1 MADKPLTLA
10 EATDRAKALRQQL
23 NQYSHEYYVQDKP
36 SVEDYVYD
44 RLYKEL
50 VDIETEFPDLIT
62 ADSPTQRVGGK
73 ILQGFEKVTHDI
85 QMYSLN
91 DGFSKED
98 IYDFDE
104 RVRKLAGGPVTYCC
118 ELKIDGLAI
127 SLKYENGKFVQG
139 ATRGDGTVGENITEN
154 LKTVKSIPLELKK
167 PISIE
172 VRGECYMPKQ
182 SFVNLNKEREE
193 AGQDVFAN
201 PRNAA
206 AGSLRQLD
214 TSIVS
219 KRNLNTFL
227 YTVADFGPMTAQT
240 QFDALNELSEIGL
253 RTNPEKTLCQSID
266 EVWAYIEEYH
276 EKRVDLPY
284 EIDGIVIKVNE
295 FSVQDEL
302 GFTVKAPRWAIAYKF
317 PPEEAQTVVEAI
329 EWTIGRTGVVTP
341 TAVMQPVRVAGS
353 TVSRASLHN
362 ADFIAMKDIRLNDTV
377 IIYKAGDIIPEVAQV
392 LTEKRAADSQ
402 PYEIPT
408 HCPVCDSELV
418 HLDEEVALR
427 CINPKCPAQIKE
439 GLNHFVS
446 RNAMNIDGLGPRV
459 LEQMYDKHLVAD
471 VADLYFLTK
480 EQLMTLDKIKEKSAN
495 NIFKAIAASRDNSVE
510 RLIFGLGIRHV
521 GAKAAKI
528 LAEHFG
534 TLEAVSHATKEEVVA
549 LDSIGET
556 IADSL
561 VTYFENEEVHQL
573 LDELKKA
580 GVNFD
585 YKGIRSSQLAAVE
598 SPFKDK
604 TVVLTGKLTHYT
616 REEAKEKIEN
626 LGGKVTGSVSKKTD
640 IVVAGEE
647 AGSKLTKAQDLGIA
661 VWDEQEMVSAID
673 ESHTTNS
680 AEQ

>member
-1 MADKPLTLA
+1 MEQPLTLA
-10 EATDRAKALRQQL
+10 QAIEQAKELRIKL
-23 NQYSHEYYVQDKP
+23 NQYSHEYYVADQP
-36 SVEDYVYD
+36 TVEDYVYD
-44 RLYKEL
+44 RLYKKL

-73 ILQGFEKVTHDI
+73 ILQGFEKVTHDV

-104 RVRKLAGGPVTYCC
+104 RVQKLAGRAVSYCC

-127 SLKYENGKFVQG
+127 SLKYENGQFVQG

-182 SFVNLNKEREE
+182 SFVDLNQAREE
-193 AGQDVFAN
+193 AGQDIFAN

-214 TSIVS
+214 TSIVA

-240 QFDALNELSEIGL
+240 QADALNELAEIGL
-253 RTNPEKTLCQSID
+253 RTNPEKKLCQTID
-266 EVWAYIEEYH
+266 DVWAYIEEYH
-276 EKRVDLPY
+276 EKRVELPY
-284 EIDGIVIKVNE
+284 EIDGIVIKVND
-295 FSVQDEL
+295 FSVQNEL

-317 PPEEAQTVVEAI
+317 PPEEAKTVIEEI

-341 TAVMQPVRVAGS
+341 TAVMTPVRVAGT

-362 ADFIAMKDIRLNDTV
+362 PDFIEMKDIRLNDTV

-392 LTEKRAADSQ
+392 VLDDRAEDSR
-402 PYEIPT
+402 PYQVPT
-408 HCPVCDSELV
+408 HCPVCASELV

-459 LEQMYDKHLVAD
+459 LAQMYDKELVAD
-471 VADLYFLTK
+471 VADLYFLDE

-495 NIFKAIAASRDNSVE
+495 NIYTAIQASKENSVE

-534 TLEAVSHATKEEVVA
+534 DLKRISQAKQEEVVA
-549 LDSIGET
+549 LESMGET

-561 VTYFENEEVHQL
+561 VTYFENDEVHEL
-573 LDELKKA
+573 MDELTKA
-580 GVNFD
+580 GVNFE
-585 YKGIRSSQLAAVE
+585 YKGIRTSQLEAVD

-604 TVVLTGKLTHYT
+604 TIVLTGKLTHYT

-640 IVVAGEE
+640 LVVAGAE
-647 AGSKLTKAQDLGIA
+647 AGSKLSKAEQLGIE
-661 VWDEQEMVSAID
+661 VWDEQQMVTAID
-673 ESHTTNS
+673 ESFVK
-680 AEQ
+680 ED